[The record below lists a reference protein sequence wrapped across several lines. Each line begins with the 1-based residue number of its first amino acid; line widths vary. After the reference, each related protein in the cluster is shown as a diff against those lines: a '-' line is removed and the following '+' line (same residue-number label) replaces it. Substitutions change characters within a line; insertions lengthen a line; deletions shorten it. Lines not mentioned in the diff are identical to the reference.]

1 MLTQKFLAHLAKL
14 PRAERMSLIEAF
26 LQSSKLKIQDPEA
39 EKKKAAEWEEVL
51 RRRREFKVET
61 FDLGEDVIVDRD
73 EIYADRGL

>member
-1 MLTQKFLAHLAKL
+1 MSTQEILSQVGSLSL
-14 PRAERMSLIEAF
+14 SDRMALLEAI
-26 LQSSKLKIQDPEA
+26 LQSVKAEIKDPEE

-51 RRRREFKVET
+51 RRRREYKVET